1 MVRPS
6 RQDARRQG
14 DDVSMSAVDATTA
27 QLDRIEQGLADL
39 RELNTQIL
47 DRLTRMEERQN
58 NHAADLEKAEARIDE
73 LSKKVHRLEV
83 GAAVA
88 DETGQQRHRTLSG
101 RWNAASTI
109 GLLLLGAA
117 LSMAGRVLTDLIR
130 GL

>member
-1 MVRPS
+1 MAEV
-6 RQDARRQG
+6 G
-14 DDVSMSAVDATTA
+14 ATSS
-27 QLDRIEQGLADL
+27 QLDRIEQGLAEL

-58 NHAADLEKAEARIDE
+58 GHAADLEKAEARIED
-73 LSKKVHRLEV
+73 LSKKVHQLEV

-88 DETGQQRHRTLSG
+88 DETGQQRHSKLSE